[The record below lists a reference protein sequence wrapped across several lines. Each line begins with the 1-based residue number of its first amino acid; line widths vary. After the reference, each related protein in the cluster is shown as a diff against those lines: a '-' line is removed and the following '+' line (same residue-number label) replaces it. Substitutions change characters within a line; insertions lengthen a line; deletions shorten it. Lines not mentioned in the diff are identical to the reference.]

1 MGNHFKFIVV
11 RGFVEIMQLKDQTAV
26 VTGGGKGIGKSICL
40 ALAKE
45 GANIIPAARTESDIE
60 KTKREVEEIG
70 TQSMAVKTDVT
81 KEEDVKNLV
90 SKSIDTFGGIDIFV
104 NNAGVGLRK
113 PFIETSLDEFEKVIE
128 VNLKGVFLGMK
139 HALPHMQYNNSGKI
153 INISSGAG
161 KSGIPELSVYSA
173 SKFGVIGLTEST
185 AREVGSNVQIYAV
198 CPGGVDTDMYRS
210 MFSGR
215 PHLKPDDVAKKV
227 VELCMPSTNI
237 PSGSSV
243 EIYR

>member
-1 MGNHFKFIVV
+1 MS
-11 RGFVEIMQLKDQTAV
+11 EYMQLKNQTAV
-26 VTGGGKGIGKSICL
+26 VTGGGRGIGKSICL

-45 GANIIPAARTESDIE
+45 GANIVPAARTQSDIE
-60 KTKREVEEIG
+60 KIRKEVEDIG
-70 TQSMAVKTDVT
+70 SQSVEVQTDVT
-81 KEEDVKNLV
+81 REEDVKNLV
-90 SKSIDTFGGIDIFV
+90 SRSIDTFGGIDIFV

-113 PFIETSLDEFEKVIE
+113 PFVETSLDEFEKVID

-139 HALPHMQYNNSGKI
+139 YVLPHMLDNDSGKI

-185 AREVGSNVQIYAV
+185 AREIESNVQMYAV
-198 CPGGVDTDMYRS
+198 CPGGVDTEMYRS
-210 MFSGR
+210 MFSRR
-215 PHLKPDDVAKKV
+215 PSLKPEDVAKKV

>member
-1 MGNHFKFIVV
+1 M
-11 RGFVEIMQLKDQTAV
+11 ELKNQIAV
-26 VTGGGKGIGKSICL
+26 VTGGGRGIGKAICL

-45 GANIIPAARTESDIE
+45 GANIIPAARTQVDIE
-60 KTKREVEEIG
+60 KTRKDVENIG
-70 TQSMAVKTDVT
+70 SQSVAVQTDVT

-90 SKSIDTFGGIDIFV
+90 SRSIDTFGRIDIFV

-113 PFIETSLDEFEKVIE
+113 PFVETSLDEFEKVID

-139 HALPHMQYNNSGKI
+139 YALPNMLNNDSGKI

-185 AREVGSNVQIYAV
+185 AREIGRNIHIYAV
-198 CPGGVDTDMYRS
+198 CPGGVDTEMYRS
-210 MFSGR
+210 MFSHR
-215 PHLKPDDVAKKV
+215 PFLKPEYIAEKV

>member
-1 MGNHFKFIVV
+1 
-11 RGFVEIMQLKDQTAV
+11 MQLKNQTAV
-26 VTGGGKGIGKSICL
+26 VTGGGRGIGKSICL

-45 GANIIPAARTESDIE
+45 GANIVSAARTQSDIE
-60 KTKREVEEIG
+60 KTRKEVEDIG
-70 TQSMAVKTDVT
+70 SQSVAIQTDVT

-90 SKSIDTFGGIDIFV
+90 SRSIDTFGRLDIFV

-113 PFIETSLDEFEKVIE
+113 HFVETSLDEFEKVID

-139 HALPHMQYNNSGKI
+139 YALPYMLDNGFGKI

-198 CPGGVDTDMYRS
+198 CPGGVDTEMYRS
-210 MFSGR
+210 MFSSR
-215 PHLKPDDVAKKV
+215 PLLKPEDVAKKV